1 MFGAGIDLDSSL
13 VDLANEKYKNSSTS
27 QMIDFRVVD
36 IMDDSDESLSDYMSE
51 NNIQGITIPKIDQ
64 VHTWWNDINVHSTLN
79 YMYINTVGKCTHV
92 YT

>member
-1 MFGAGIDLDSSL
+1 M
-13 VDLANEKYKNSSTS
+13 DLANEKYKNSSTS

-64 VHTWWNDINVHSTLN
+64 VHT
-79 YMYINTVGKCTHV
+79 
-92 YT
+92 